1 MSEKGT
7 RESQDA
13 PIDVDAGVHSDLLA
27 GAPRRTTPDGSRGIL
42 IAGSKS
48 VPLSSAAQRGNSPAS
63 RAISSIVLTLL
74 AVVMVVSPVWAAPV
88 EVRFLEGVTRG
99 FLVLRST
106 AGQIVAHGE
115 LLQTARPDRV
125 DSRMTF
131 RFKDGSLYDEKVV
144 FSQQHVF
151 TLLSYRLV
159 QRGPSFP
166 ESMDVSLDRKQG
178 RYQVKSV
185 EKGRE
190 KDSSG
195 TIELPPDVYNGMT
208 SMLLKNLARGSSESV
223 HYVAFTP
230 TPRLIKLDLVPV
242 GEQKLRIGE
251 EEGQATRFAIR
262 PKLGVAMG
270 AIAALLGKTP
280 ANYEC
285 VIWTKDLPAF
295 VRCDGPLRLKGPV
308 YRIEQTN
315 PR

>member
-1 MSEKGT
+1 M
-7 RESQDA
+7 A
-13 PIDVDAGVHSDLLA
+13 
-27 GAPRRTTPDGSRGIL
+27 
-42 IAGSKS
+42 
-48 VPLSSAAQRGNSPAS
+48 
-63 RAISSIVLTLL
+63 
-74 AVVMVVSPVWAAPV
+74 MVVPPARAAPV

-106 AGQIVAHGE
+106 TGQMVAHGA
-115 LLQTARPDRV
+115 LLQTAHPDRV

-131 RFKDGSLYDEKVV
+131 RFKDGSLYDETVV

-151 TLLSYRLV
+151 TLLSYHLV

-166 ESMDVSLDRKQG
+166 EPMDVSLDRKQG
-178 RYQVKSV
+178 RYQVKSM

-190 KDSSG
+190 KTSTG

-208 SMLLKNLARGSSESV
+208 TLILKNLTRGSSERV

-251 EEGQATRFAIR
+251 EEASGTRFAIR
-262 PKLGVAMG
+262 PKLGMVMG
-270 AIAALLGKTP
+270 VVAALLGKTP
-280 ANYEC
+280 ADYEC
-285 VIWTKDLPAF
+285 VMWTKDLPAF

-308 YRIEQTN
+308 YRIELTN
-315 PR
+315 PH

>member
-1 MSEKGT
+1 M
-7 RESQDA
+7 
-13 PIDVDAGVHSDLLA
+13 P
-27 GAPRRTTPDGSRGIL
+27 

-48 VPLSSAAQRGNSPAS
+48 VRLSSAAPRTI
-63 RAISSIVLTLL
+63 RRLVLFL
-74 AVVMVVSPVWAAPV
+74 VVVLVVSPAWAAPV

-106 AGQIVAHGE
+106 TGQIVGHGE
-115 LLQTARPDRV
+115 LLQTAHPDRV

-131 RFKDGSLYDEKVV
+131 RFKDGSLYDETVV

-151 TLLSYRLV
+151 TLLSYHLV
-159 QRGPSFP
+159 ERGPSFP
-166 ESMDVSLDRKQG
+166 EPMEVSLDRKQG

-223 HYVAFTP
+223 HYIAFTP

-251 EEGQATRFAIR
+251 EEGGQATRFAIR
-262 PKLGVAMG
+262 PKLGVVVG

-280 ANYEC
+280 ADYEC

-308 YRIEQTN
+308 YRIELTS

>member
-1 MSEKGT
+1 M
-7 RESQDA
+7 R
-13 PIDVDAGVHSDLLA
+13 
-27 GAPRRTTPDGSRGIL
+27 
-42 IAGSKS
+42 
-48 VPLSSAAQRGNSPAS
+48 LSSDDRRRDSSASLAIRGVAL
-63 RAISSIVLTLL
+63 ALL
-74 AVVMVVSPVWAAPV
+74 LVVIVVSEVWAAPV

-99 FLVLRST
+99 FLVLRSS
-106 AGQIVAHGE
+106 AGQIVGHGE
-115 LLQTARPDRV
+115 LLQTAHPDRV

-131 RFKDGSLYDEKVV
+131 RFKDGSFYDEKVV

-151 TLLSYRLV
+151 TLLSYHLV
-159 QRGPSFP
+159 ERGPSFP
-166 ESMDVSLDRKQG
+166 EPMEVSLDRKQG

-208 SMLLKNLARGSSESV
+208 SMLLKNLTRGSSESV
-223 HYVAFTP
+223 HYIAFTP
-230 TPRLIKLDLVPV
+230 TPRLIKLDLVPA

-251 EEGQATRFAIR
+251 EEGEATRFAIK
-262 PKLGVAMG
+262 PKLGVVVG

-280 ANYEC
+280 ADYEC
-285 VIWTKDLPAF
+285 VVWTKDLPAF

-308 YRIEQTN
+308 YRIELTN

>member
-1 MSEKGT
+1 MRGMS
-7 RESQDA
+7 
-13 PIDVDAGVHSDLLA
+13 
-27 GAPRRTTPDGSRGIL
+27 
-42 IAGSKS
+42 IATSNS
-48 VPLSSAAQRGNSPAS
+48 VQPPSFDAQREESPAS
-63 RAISSIVLTLL
+63 RAIKSIVLAILITVLF
-74 AVVMVVSPVWAAPV
+74 ASPAWAAPV

-106 AGQIVAHGE
+106 TGQLMGHGE
-115 LLQTARPDRV
+115 LLQTAYPDRV
-125 DSRMTF
+125 DSRMIF

-151 TLLSYRLV
+151 TLLSYHLV

-166 ESMDVSLDRKQG
+166 EPMDASLDRKQG
-178 RYQVKSV
+178 RYLVKSG

-208 SMLLKNLARGSSESV
+208 SMLLKNLTRGSSESV
-223 HYVAFTP
+223 HYIAFTP

-242 GEQKLRIGE
+242 GEQKLQIGE
-251 EEGQATRFAIR
+251 EEGQGTRFAIKPR
-262 PKLGVAMG
+262 LGGVMSLV
-270 AIAALLGKTP
+270 AALIGKTP
-280 ANYEC
+280 AEYEC

-308 YRIEQTN
+308 YRIELTN

>member
-1 MSEKGT
+1 MAPPVGGALFPGDHAPFPTRGSPFKRGMS
-7 RESQDA
+7 
-13 PIDVDAGVHSDLLA
+13 
-27 GAPRRTTPDGSRGIL
+27 
-42 IAGSKS
+42 IATSNRVQPS
-48 VPLSSAAQRGNSPAS
+48 FDAQREDSPPS
-63 RAISSIVLTLL
+63 RAIKSIVLAILISVIF
-74 AVVMVVSPVWAAPV
+74 ASPVWAAPV

-106 AGQIVAHGE
+106 TGQIMGHGE
-115 LLQTARPDRV
+115 LLQTAHPDRV
-125 DSRMTF
+125 DSRMIF

-151 TLLSYRLV
+151 MLLSYHLV

-166 ESMDVSLDRKQG
+166 EPMDVSLDRKQG
-178 RYQVKSV
+178 RYQVKSG

-208 SMLLKNLARGSSESV
+208 SMLLKNLTRGSSESV
-223 HYVAFTP
+223 HYIAFTP

-242 GEQKLRIGE
+242 GEQKLQIGE
-251 EEGQATRFAIR
+251 EEGQGTRFAIKPR
-262 PKLGVAMG
+262 LGGVMSLV
-270 AIAALLGKTP
+270 AALMGKTP
-280 ANYEC
+280 ADYEC

-308 YRIEQTN
+308 YRIELTN